1 MTSSRV
7 ASNASNAYDYC
18 HDTAAAMVGCASRPW
33 RRGHCEKP
41 AERCAVSKLR
51 HAAKDV
57 FAALADRLDAAL
69 TNAERL
75 SVYNRKTGSD
85 NPATAYPSLWLI

>member
-1 MTSSRV
+1 M
-7 ASNASNAYDYC
+7 
-18 HDTAAAMVGCASRPW
+18 
-33 RRGHCEKP
+33 
-41 AERCAVSKLR
+41 SKLR